1 MPRRKK
7 YNIAYIAFIVL
18 FACSLI
24 STGIAAKYVYK
35 QIKTGKASSPF
46 IYFTSNLLREDNPTY
61 TLNSDMTQISFTL
74 ANCADELRFSDV
86 DIDYEVTVETAGP
99 DCVIE
104 NGEGQLAKNGISQET
119 ITIKNVKKG
128 QTYKVTAVGKNGFEI
143 ELSATFKIMEDG
155 GFYKNTDIS
164 NGSYVLLTVWTLNM
178 NGDVKIEFP
187 AGLIPDNTDPRMANV
202 HNYVDGQYVAYVFND
217 VESFGDTNKKSSS
230 HVYRFF
236 KTAEFAG
243 STDFTVTLIDH
254 ESQSE
259 AEETLLE

>member
-1 MPRRKK
+1 MATFDYFGYRYEIIDEEKK
-7 YNIAYIAFIVL
+7 EVKLLKFTTYSAP
-18 FACSLI
+18 
-24 STGIAAKYVYK
+24 TGRVVV
-35 QIKTGKASSPF
+35 PH
-46 IYFTSNLLREDNPTY
+46 
-61 TLNSDMTQISFTL
+61 
-74 ANCADELRFSDV
+74 
-86 DIDYEVTVETAGP
+86 TVEYN
-99 DCVIE
+99 E
-104 NGEGQLAKNGISQET
+104 E
-119 ITIKNVKKG
+119 
-128 QTYKVTAVGKNGFEI
+128 TYKVTAVGKNGFEI

-202 HNYVDGQYVAYVFND
+202 HNYVDGQYVAYVFTD

-243 STDFTVTLIDH
+243 STDFTVTLIDN

-259 AEETLLE
+259 AEETLLG